1 MQDHHTHD
9 YSSQPEQIPVERRS
23 RRFPAGV
30 MAGLAAV
37 ALTAG
42 GATAWWTAQRLIN
55 PAATP
60 PNTTTAVTPN
70 SAIQNPDTSGTT
82 AQEPTRP
89 AVEQTVQVYFLKDT
103 GTKLELVPANV
114 SVASDQPTEAL
125 KGAFAELLKG
135 TTTGTATS
143 TIPEGTRLLNLE
155 VKDSGVYV
163 DLSNEFT
170 SGGGSASMTGRLA
183 QIIYTASTLNPNAPV
198 FISVAGKPLETLGG
212 EGLMIDQ
219 PMTRV
224 KFDQEFTL

>member
-1 MQDHHTHD
+1 MQDHHTHN
-9 YSSQPEQIPVERRS
+9 YPSQPEQAPIERRS

-42 GATAWWTAQRLIN
+42 GATAWWTAQRLMN
-55 PAATP
+55 PTASTS
-60 PNTTTAVTPN
+60 NTTTVTPN
-70 SAIQNPDTSGTT
+70 STVQNPDTSGTT

-89 AVEQTVQVYFLKDT
+89 AAEQTVQVYYLKDT
-103 GTKLELVPANV
+103 GTKLELVPANISV
-114 SVASDQPTEAL
+114 SSNQPTEAL

-143 TIPEGTRLLNLE
+143 TIPTGTRLLNLD
-155 VKDSGVYV
+155 VKDNGVYV
-163 DLSNEFT
+163 DLSSEFT

-183 QIIYTASTLNPNAPV
+183 QVIYTASTLNPTAPV
-198 FISVAGKPLETLGG
+198 FISVEGRPLETLGG
-212 EGLMIDQ
+212 EGLIIDQ
-219 PMTRV
+219 PMTRA